1 MKQLGIRV
9 FVSLSISFT
18 LSFIAS
24 GQVMESQKV
33 MSKGQNNSLSIEI
46 YDVPSDFVD
55 DVYKDFIKEYKGK
68 TKKDKKGKEWMS
80 DDAKVTTIANGAPI
94 DIYSKIESAG
104 NKTVVNMWIDLGA
117 GYINSGTYP
126 REYTE
131 AQKLLEKFAQS
142 VRVRKAEDE
151 LALVEKDLKK
161 LDSDMKKLIKDNEDY
176 HKEIERCNEKIKE
189 AEKAIIKNE
198 EDQKNKQS
206 SLQQQSYKVEEA
218 KSKVNNLKRM

>member
-1 MKQLGIRV
+1 MKQIGIRI
-9 FVSLSISFT
+9 FFFMFSCICLFY
-18 LSFIAS
+18 S
-24 GQVMESQKV
+24 GYSQVMESQKV

-46 YDVPSDFVD
+46 YDIPAEYVD

-68 TKKDKKGKEWMS
+68 IKKDKKGKEWMS
-80 DDAKVTTIANGAPI
+80 DDAKVASIANGAPI

-104 NKTVVNMWIDLGA
+104 NKAVVNMWIDLGA
-117 GYINSGTYP
+117 GYISSGTYP

-151 LALVEKDLKK
+151 LAMVEKDMKK

-206 SLQQQSYKVEEA
+206 SLQQQAYKVEDA